1 MSHHQQV
8 NEETCRYAYLDFDI
22 NSHRQKLATAAA
34 FVDATDTRY
43 GHSSKDL
50 LSLGGSEL
58 SRLEELVANDHEW
71 SSKAKDGI
79 ETRPP
84 LCGNRIIVKL
94 YWEVAP
100 MACENFA
107 TLCLNGSLLPSQQ
120 SQGGKTK
127 IKPPPIGECGKP
139 LTYRNSAVHRIEP
152 GFVIQAGDFVKC
164 NGSGGESIYNGKK
177 FKDERAGLALKH
189 NKRGILSMGNS
200 GKNSN
205 SSQFYFTFSDKTPQC
220 DGKHVIFGEI
230 LSGFEV
236 LAALET
242 VGSKDGTPTVPVT
255 ITDCGIFGPLIT
267 PAAGYWFDKPD
278 PESFDG
284 STPLFVVRPRV
295 VIVAPSEAVGSKFIS
310 ALSSH
315 CAVSSTLIH
324 DGDDK
329 SIASQLV
336 DMLNSFQ
343 CDVVVV
349 APACSSVVDEIS
361 ENPPSWAGSEAGLD
375 VPIRI
380 DEIILKAK
388 PVEAVSKI
396 HSNSWL
402 ATKRNDWKVDGV

>member
-1 MSHHQQV
+1 MSQHQQV

-22 NSHRQKLATAAA
+22 DDQRQKLATAAG

-71 SSKAKDGI
+71 SSKARDGI
-79 ETRPP
+79 EVRPP
-84 LCGNRIIVKL
+84 SCGNRIVVKL
-94 YWEVAP
+94 YWDVAP
-100 MACENFA
+100 LACENFA
-107 TLCLNGSLLPSQQ
+107 ALCLNGGLLPSQQ
-120 SQGGKTK
+120 LQGGKAK
-127 IKPPPIGECGKP
+127 IKPPPTGECGKP
-139 LTYRNSAVHRIEP
+139 LTYRKSVVHRIEP
-152 GFVIQAGDFVKC
+152 GFVVQAGDFVKS

-205 SSQFYFTFSDKTPQC
+205 SSQFYFTFGDSTPQC

-230 LSGFEV
+230 VSGFGV
-236 LAALET
+236 LAALED

-278 PESFDG
+278 PESFGG

-295 VIVAPSEAVGSKFIS
+295 VIVAPSDAVGSKFVS
-310 ALSSH
+310 ALSNN
-315 CAVSSTLIH
+315 CAVGATLIH
-324 DGDDK
+324 DGDEK
-329 SIASQLV
+329 SISSQLL
-336 DMLNSFQ
+336 DMLNGFQ

-349 APACSSVVDEIS
+349 APACAAVIDEIR
-361 ENPPSWAGSEAGLD
+361 ETPASWIETND
-375 VPIRI
+375 IDTPILV

-388 PVEAVSKI
+388 PVEALAEI
-396 HSNSWL
+396 HSKSWL
-402 ATKRNDWKVDGV
+402 AMKRKEWKLDGL

>member
-1 MSHHQQV
+1 MSQHQV
-8 NEETCRYAYLDFDI
+8 NEETCRFAYLDFDI
-22 NSHRQKLATAAA
+22 NNHRQKLATAAN

-50 LSLGGSEL
+50 LRLGGSEL

-71 SSKAKDGI
+71 SSKARDGI

-84 LCGNRIIVKL
+84 SCGNRIIVKL
-94 YWEVAP
+94 YWDVAP
-100 MACENFA
+100 MACGNFA
-107 TLCLNGSLLPSQQ
+107 TLCLNGSLLPSQHL
-120 SQGGKTK
+120 QGGKAK

-139 LTYRNSAVHRIEP
+139 LTYRKSVVHRIEK
-152 GFVIQAGDFVKC
+152 GFVVQAGDFVKS

-177 FKDERAGLALKH
+177 FKDERAALALKH

-205 SSQFYFTFSDKTPQC
+205 SSQFYFTFGDSTPQC

-230 LSGFEV
+230 VSGFGV
-236 LAALET
+236 LAALED

-284 STPLFVVRPRV
+284 STPLFIVRPRV
-295 VIVAPSEAVGSKFIS
+295 SIVVPSDAVGSKFVS
-310 ALSSH
+310 AVSSH
-315 CAVSSTLIH
+315 CAVSSILIH

-329 SIASQLV
+329 GTASQLM

-343 CDVVVV
+343 CDIAIV
-349 APACSSVVDEIS
+349 APACAAVIDEMSETPASWAESNAGLAIPLDEI
-361 ENPPSWAGSEAGLD
+361 L
-375 VPIRI
+375 
-380 DEIILKAK
+380 LKAK
-388 PVEAVSKI
+388 PVDALAEI
-396 HSNSWL
+396 HSSSWL
-402 ATKRNDWKVDGV
+402 ATKRKEWKLDGV